1 MTAALLTNAILGIFL
16 FAVVL
21 TLLATA
27 IRRGNVD
34 RRATIAMLRR
44 QMHDHRRPAPARRR
58 TAWTTS
64 PDAS

>member
-16 FAVVL
+16 FAVVV
-21 TLLATA
+21 TLLAAA

-34 RRATIAMLRR
+34 RRATIAVLRR
-44 QMHDHRRPAPARRR
+44 QMHEHRR
-58 TAWTTS
+58 TAPERTRTSWTAS

>member
-1 MTAALLTNAILGIFL
+1 MTAALLTSATLGIFL

-44 QMHDHRRPAPARRR
+44 QMHEHRRTAPARTR
-58 TAWTTS
+58 TSWTAS